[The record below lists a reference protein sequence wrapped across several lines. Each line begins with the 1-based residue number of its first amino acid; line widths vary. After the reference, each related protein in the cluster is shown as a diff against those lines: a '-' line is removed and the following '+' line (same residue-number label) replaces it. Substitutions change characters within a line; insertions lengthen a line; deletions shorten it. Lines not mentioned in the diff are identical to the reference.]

1 MKKKNK
7 TKIKEFKNWHNSA
20 VVHGFLPTF
29 PTSLLPTLLFSDS
42 DTSVY
47 IRTSLLPPHW
57 IQAVATIMSQPWW
70 LQWDTSTRQRQM
82 PAVFIPPPCELP
94 PTWSLFFFLLTF
106 TYSCWNSSHMPS
118 VTYILWKVEYTFSGK
133 PNMTF
138 SLTKANRIILQNKNV
153 DTGHFVFLWCF
164 CHF

>member
-42 DTSVY
+42 DASVY

-94 PTWSLFFFLLTF
+94 PT
-106 TYSCWNSSHMPS
+106 
-118 VTYILWKVEYTFSGK
+118 
-133 PNMTF
+133 
-138 SLTKANRIILQNKNV
+138 
-153 DTGHFVFLWCF
+153 
-164 CHF
+164 